1 MESGRLRSGF
11 ASATRTFHRR
21 AWLAGVFALA
31 IRGSRRSAAVEESE
45 EGKDVES
52 YAKKQGFKSFR
63 NKKSKHYIAIGN
75 APDDYLR
82 ITLRDCETVAL
93 DYMDHFRRKGFEL
106 AFPDDR
112 MTAVVLAD
120 EREYVKFLG
129 RDPNALGLYW
139 HNTNWLVVQDFRNVP
154 MYARRG
160 GAANLRVLAH
170 EATHQ
175 LTFNTGMLNR
185 TGDTPGCI
193 AEGLGSYGEIRRP
206 DVRVEPGQI
215 NNKRLDDLAHMRRA
229 LGWIPLE
236 RLVTDDVMRRPSNS
250 NEQELY
256 YAQSWLLVHY
266 MLTEPARLPQFRD
279 YLKTIFKRKNGRNR
293 LEDAR
298 AHWGDLDKLDTE
310 LKRYSV
316 RLLTK
321 G

>member
-1 MESGRLRSGF
+1 MDGGRMDKDLAAGKV
-11 ASATRTFHRR
+11 HRR
-21 AWLAGVFALA
+21 AWLAGAVAASLKTT
-31 IRGSRRSAAVEESE
+31 RSSVGVEEEE
-45 EGKDVES
+45 EGKDVEK
-52 YAKKQGFKSFR
+52 YAKKQGLKSFHSKR
-63 NKKSKHYIAIGN
+63 SKHYLAIGN
-75 APDDYLR
+75 APDDYLK
-82 ITLRDCETVAL
+82 ITLIDCETVAL
-93 DYMDHFRRKGFEL
+93 DYMDHFRKKGFEL
-106 AFPDDR
+106 AYPDDR
-112 MTAVVLAD
+112 LTAVVLAD

-160 GAANLRVLAH
+160 GAVNLRVLAH

-175 LTFNTGMLNR
+175 LTFNTGLLNR
-185 TGDTPGCI
+185 VGDTPGCI
-193 AEGLGSYGEIRRP
+193 AEGLGSYGEIRKP
-206 DVRVEPGQI
+206 DVRVEPGQV

-236 RLVTDDVMRRPSNS
+236 KLLTDDVMRRPSNS

-266 MLTEPARLPQFRD
+266 MLSDATRLPQFRD
-279 YLKTIFKRKNGRNR
+279 YLKTIFKRKNSKAR
-293 LEDAR
+293 LEDAH
-298 AHWGDLDKLDTE
+298 AHWGDLEKLDVE

-321 G
+321 S